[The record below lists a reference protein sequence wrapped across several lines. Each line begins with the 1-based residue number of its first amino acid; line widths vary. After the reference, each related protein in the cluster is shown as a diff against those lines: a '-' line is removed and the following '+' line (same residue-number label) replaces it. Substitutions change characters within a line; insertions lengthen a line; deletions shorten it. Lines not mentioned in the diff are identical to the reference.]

1 MHNLIFTEQL
11 IREGNILVAY
21 CPELDV
27 SSCGATGEQAR
38 ENLRTAIRLFL
49 EEAARMGTLLDI
61 LTEAGYD
68 ITRPVLTSPVLE
80 ITQQTMSLEGVLA

>member
-11 IREGNILVAY
+11 IQEGNVIVAY

-27 SSCGATGEQAR
+27 SSCGTTGEQAR
-38 ENLRTAIRLFL
+38 ANLRTAIRLFL
-49 EEAARMGTLLDI
+49 EEATRMGTLTDI

-68 ITRPVLTSPVLE
+68 LTRAVLTSPVIE
-80 ITQQTMSLEGVLA
+80 ITQQTLSLEGIPA